1 MANRWVEF
9 VKKYANENNISYTC
23 AMCEIKTKGLYK
35 PLEKQETKG
44 DIKTI
49 KIKQKKTKQKKEEDE
64 YEEEEE
70 ENPDIISNEL
80 QQLLL
85 SSGQQKIVKALL
97 NLNFKGRLQTNPIL
111 RTYQIL
117 QNFDTVE
124 KMKKLIKELKAL
136 N

>member
-35 PLEKQETKG
+35 PLEKQEKKG

-49 KIKQKKTKQKKEEDE
+49 KIKKQKAKKEIE
-64 YEEEEE
+64 YEEEE

-117 QNFDTVE
+117 QNFNTVE

>member
-9 VKKYANENNISYTC
+9 VKKYANENNMSYTC

-35 PLEKQETKG
+35 PLEKQEKKG

-49 KIKQKKTKQKKEEDE
+49 KIKKQKAKKEIE
-64 YEEEEE
+64 YEEEE

-117 QNFDTVE
+117 QNFNTVE

>member
-35 PLEKQETKG
+35 PLEKQEEKG

-49 KIKQKKTKQKKEEDE
+49 KIKKQKAKKEIE
-64 YEEEEE
+64 YEEEE

-117 QNFDTVE
+117 QNFNTVE

>member
-9 VKKYANENNISYTC
+9 VKEYAKENNISYTC

-35 PLEKQETKG
+35 PLEKQEEKG

-49 KIKQKKTKQKKEEDE
+49 KIKKQKAKKEIE
-64 YEEEEE
+64 YEEEE

-117 QNFDTVE
+117 QNFNTVE

>member
-35 PLEKQETKG
+35 PLEKQEKKG

-49 KIKQKKTKQKKEEDE
+49 KIKKQKAKKEIE
-64 YEEEEE
+64 YEEEE